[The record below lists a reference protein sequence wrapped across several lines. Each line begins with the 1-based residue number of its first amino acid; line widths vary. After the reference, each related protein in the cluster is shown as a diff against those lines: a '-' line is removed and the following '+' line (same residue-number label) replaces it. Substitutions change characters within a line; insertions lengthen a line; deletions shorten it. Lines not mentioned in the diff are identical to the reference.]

1 MNKQILEEYKSLIEF
16 TNLLEQA
23 NTSLWNIEKGVDFKE
38 DFELRNS
45 ISSLRDK
52 LIQKN
57 IEVKKKINLIQSA

>member
-1 MNKQILEEYKSLIEF
+1 MNKQILEECKSLIEF

-57 IEVKKKINLIQSA
+57 IEVKKKINLIQST

>member
-1 MNKQILEEYKSLIEF
+1 MNKQILEEYRSLIEF

>member
-1 MNKQILEEYKSLIEF
+1 MNKQILEEFKSLIEF